1 MARSKYGV
9 AKKEDRTRYGV
20 TYDSKLEMQY
30 RVHLE
35 QLERATNLKDR
46 VVEIQEQVPYVFY
59 IELKKI
65 FTYKLD
71 FLVTYGDGRK
81 EYVDVKGVKTAIYRI
96 KKKCIE
102 AFYDIE
108 IKEVFASKF

>member
-1 MARSKYGV
+1 MAKSKYGV

-35 QLERATNLKDR
+35 LMERSTDLKNR

-59 IELKKI
+59 VELKKI

-81 EYVDVKGVKTAIYRI
+81 EYIDVKGVKTAVYRI

-102 AFYDIE
+102 TYYDIT
-108 IKEVFASKF
+108 IKEVFAGKF